1 MKPITQDVLIIQL
14 LGPNTIELME
24 GNSWSPSVDQP
35 KIQIAKY
42 SLSVG
47 PTKSETEV
55 DKGWATY
62 LLVEP
67 TPCPILLKKRRT
79 TASHLLQRDKSNQ
92 EAIFKLF
99 KHLQLI
105 PALHSTGN
113 NEFWYCSRSRLMHN
127 SSKTTGS
134 NQDILEMEKYDGRP
148 ITMSIPVLKGHGE

>member
-1 MKPITQDVLIIQL
+1 
-14 LGPNTIELME
+14 ME

-35 KIQIAKY
+35 KIQIAEY

-47 PTKSETEV
+47 PTKSETEAV
-55 DKGWATY
+55 KVWVTY
-62 LLVEP
+62 LLLAEP

-92 EAIFKLF
+92 NAIFKLF
-99 KHLQLI
+99 KPLQLI

-113 NEFWYCSRSRLMHN
+113 NEFWYCSCSRLMHN

-134 NQDILEMEKYDGRP
+134 NQNILEMKKYDGRP
-148 ITMSIPVLKGHGE
+148 ITMSIPVQKGLREQLPRPRPVRKLLSLC